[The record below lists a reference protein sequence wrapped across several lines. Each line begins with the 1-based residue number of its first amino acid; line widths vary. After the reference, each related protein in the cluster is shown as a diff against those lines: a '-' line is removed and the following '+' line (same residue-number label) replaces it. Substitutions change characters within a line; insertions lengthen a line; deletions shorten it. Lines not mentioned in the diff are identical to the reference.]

1 MRMARYIFRFCL
13 YCLLLVPVFIQAQTA
28 KVTLDCE
35 NKPLSYVFRQIEAQ
49 TDYLFIYNKEK
60 VDIERNVTAVYN
72 NTPVFHILD
81 NLLADASLCFVMEGS
96 YIILQSRTISV
107 SGDYITGR
115 VTDEVGLP
123 IVGALII
130 DMKGKQ
136 CTLTDASGHF
146 SIMGSDTMTLE
157 ISYLGYLPVKKSVY
171 AGQIYNIVLQEKTWQ
186 LDEVVVIGYGS
197 IKRKEVTSAISHL
210 SSKDI
215 LNIHAGNPLETIQG
229 KVAGMNISNQAPA
242 DPNSLISVQIRGAS
256 SRYAGLG
263 PLIVIDGV
271 PGGNLY
277 NVNENDIESIDILK
291 DGAASAIYGTR
302 GSNGVVLVTTKKGA
316 TTGLVN
322 TNYNGYLALN
332 IINDKPEVLSRDEFL
347 KYKRGDDYG
356 YVTDWFKEL
365 TRPAVVHSYTISL
378 SGGNIRNNY
387 RATVDYRHADGIDL
401 RSDREEVGGRF
412 SMNHRGKTDLY
423 KFVLNVAPRTI
434 KMNHADYAV
443 YQSALSLNPTQP
455 VKNPEDSTGKTYF
468 KTVGFGSVNPVEA
481 LKLDLN
487 GQEVKYL
494 DWDITGILDFS
505 ALFDREGK
513 HNLNTQITVAQ
524 QINDSFTYYFRPSYN
539 TELSES
545 ENKKGFARRQ
555 YSKNIQQSLEWL
567 ANYTFEA
574 NGHSARVMG
583 GYSYQKF
590 ENSGLYAE
598 NYNFTSDALTYNNLG
613 DGTWYKNIVTDQAGF
628 NSWKN
633 DSKLIAF
640 FGRASY
646 DYKQRYL
653 FTASLRYEGSSK
665 FGTNHKWGYFPA
677 VSAGWRIS
685 EESFMKG
692 IGWINDLKLRGD
704 FGMTGNQDFES
715 YLSIPT
721 MQGYGTVTYRGGQY
735 QGWGPLS
742 NPNPD
747 LRWEKGVNWNIGL
760 DFTAWDHRIGGSLNY
775 YNRKSQD
782 LLGWYDV
789 PAPPNLHPQTFLNV
803 GTMVNNGIEVEMNVE
818 AVRTKDF
825 SYSVGL
831 VASTNGNKLKSFSN
845 DQYEAKEYQRMVRL
859 TSPNIDDDIQEL
871 REGQRIGN
879 FYTYAYAGVDENGGW
894 LVWNKDNKE
903 KIPFSQAKDEDKRI
917 VGNGLPRFTASLNNT
932 FRYKN
937 FDVTVYFRGVFGFDI
952 YNIHNCYYG
961 VQGTSDNVLKEAYG
975 KNAHIKAVNIPCDY
989 FIEPGDYIKLDV
1001 VTLGYTIKPSFKW
1014 IESLRVYATGKNL
1027 ATITKFSGV
1036 DPQSYPIN
1044 GLTPGAT
1051 ADRGYYPSTTQLLA
1065 GVQFHF

>member
-1 MRMARYIFRFCL
+1 MKWNFIFRSNISDLPLAENGKYVGKLLFCL
-13 YCLLLVPVFIQAQTA
+13 LFVFLISTQLSAQNIQIQGTVKDVSGLPVAGANIVVKGTTQGTVSDVNGYFSVGAENGSILVISFIGYQPKEVKISGQ
-28 KVTLDCE
+28 
-35 NKPLSYVFRQIEAQ
+35 KPLV
-49 TDYLFIYNKEK
+49 
-60 VDIERNVTAVYN
+60 
-72 NTPVFHILD
+72 
-81 NLLADASLCFVMEGS
+81 
-96 YIILQSRTISV
+96 
-107 SGDYITGR
+107 IT
-115 VTDEVGLP
+115 
-123 IVGALII
+123 
-130 DMKGKQ
+130 
-136 CTLTDASGHF
+136 
-146 SIMGSDTMTLE
+146 
-157 ISYLGYLPVKKSVY
+157 
-171 AGQIYNIVLQEKTWQ
+171 LQEDSQT
-186 LDEVVVIGYGS
+186 LGEVVAIGYGS
-197 IKRKEVTSAISHL
+197 VGKKEVTSAVSHI
-210 SSKDI
+210 SSKDF
-215 LNIHAGNPLETIQG
+215 LNVSAINPADQLQG
-229 KVAGMNISNQAPA
+229 KVAGVSITNQASA
-242 DPNSLISVQIRGAS
+242 DPNSSTSIQIRGAS
-256 SRYAGLG
+256 SRSAGLG
-263 PLIVIDGV
+263 PLVVIDGV

-277 NVNENDIESIDILK
+277 NINENDIESIDVLK

-302 GSNGVVLVTTKKGA
+302 GSNGVIVVTTKRASSEGF
-316 TTGLVN
+316 VN
-322 TNYNGYLALN
+322 TNYNGYVSFDM
-332 IINDKPEVLSRDEFL
+332 INDQPEVLSRDEFL
-347 KYKRGDDYG
+347 EYKRGDDYG
-356 YVTDWFKEL
+356 ANTDWFKEI
-365 TRPAVVHSYTISL
+365 TRTGFTQNHAFTI
-378 SGGNIRNNY
+378 SGGNTLNNY
-387 RATVDYRHADGIDL
+387 RATVDYRDAKGVDL
-401 RSDREEVGGRF
+401 RSGRREVGGRV
-412 SMNHRGKTDLY
+412 SLNHQGKNGLY
-423 KFVLNVAPRTI
+423 KIILNVAPRVI
-434 KMNHADYAV
+434 KADNSNYGV
-443 YQSALSLNPTQP
+443 YQQAILLNPTQP
-455 VKNPEDSTGKTYF
+455 VKNPKDPTGKTYF
-468 KTVGFGSVNPVEA
+468 KTVGFGATNPVEI
-481 LKLDLN
+481 LKTDLD
-487 GQEVKYL
+487 GKEIKYL
-494 DWDITGILDFS
+494 DWDATFRLNLLPLLSGG
-505 ALFDREGK
+505 EGK
-513 HNLNTQITVAQ
+513 HSLNTQVTLAQ
-524 QINDSFTYYFRPSYN
+524 QINDNFTYYFRPSYN
-539 TELSES
+539 TELSEAA
-545 ENKKGFARRQ
+545 NKKGHARRQ
-555 YSKNIQQSLEWL
+555 YDKAIQQSLEWL

-574 NGHSARVMG
+574 NGHSARLMG
-583 GYSYQKF
+583 GYSYQKI

-685 EESFMKG
+685 EESFMKD

-721 MQGYGTVTYRGGQY
+721 MQGYGTVTYRGEQY

-760 DFTAWDHRIGGSLNY
+760 DFTAWDHRVSGSLNY

-937 FDVTVYFRGVFGFDI
+937 FDATIYFRGVFGFDI

-1001 VTLGYTIKPSFKW
+1001 VTLGYTIKPSSKW

-1051 ADRGYYPSTTQLLA
+1051 ADRGYYPSTTQVLL
-1065 GVQFHF
+1065 GVQLGF